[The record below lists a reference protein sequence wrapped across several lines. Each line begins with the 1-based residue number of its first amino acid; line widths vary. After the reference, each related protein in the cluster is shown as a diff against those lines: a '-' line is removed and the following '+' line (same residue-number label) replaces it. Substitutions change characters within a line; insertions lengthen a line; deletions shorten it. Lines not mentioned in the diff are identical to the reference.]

1 MSTEPFWYSDPSVLF
16 SKDTWYIFVPQATMT
31 VKAALNAV
39 VRFSVYLSLLLTAT
53 SRDLWY
59 LLLIPLVMVV
69 TLFLEKWFPEAKKIT
84 EGFRSGPV
92 VSGYKGTE
100 TSMPTDD
107 NPFMNAPLTDILDNP
122 NRPPAADVTD
132 IKVRDKVNKAF
143 SQTSNIYMDTTDVF
157 DLVQSQ
163 RNFYTV
169 PEDDHAGFLAFLG
182 KNGQVSNQ
190 KLLSEGF
197 VVAKGTFSE
206 LPLPTVRAAPEGTAP
221 A

>member
-1 MSTEPFWYSDPSVLF
+1 MSTEPFWYSDPSILF
-16 SKDTWYIFVPQATMT
+16 AKDTWYIFVPQATMT
-31 VKAALNAV
+31 VKSALNAV

-59 LLLIPLVMVV
+59 LLLIPLVMVITV
-69 TLFLEKWFPEAKKIT
+69 FLEKWFPEAKKIT
-84 EGFRSGPV
+84 EGFQSGPV
-92 VSGYKGTE
+92 VSGYQGTE
-100 TSMPTDD
+100 KSMPTDD

-169 PEDDHAGFLAFLG
+169 PEDDHAGLLAFLG
-182 KNGQVSNQ
+182 KNAQYSNQ

-206 LPLPTVRAAPEGTAP
+206 TPLPSVSTAPEGTSP